1 MEEVI
6 KKDFNLDLIG
16 NNAYNR
22 TTTTKWTKRLQRSQL
37 DMTENLGQI

>member
-22 TTTTKWTKRLQRSQL
+22 TTTTWTTRLQRSQL
-37 DMTENLGQI
+37 DMTENLGWI